1 MDMKT
6 LVPLRTRSN
15 LARADYF
22 PFDALRREVDGLFFD
37 FAHSLGIAPTNGSHM
52 LAPKMEVAETDK
64 EIQISAELP
73 GLERKDIDISL
84 DANVLTIRAE
94 RRAEKEEDQKDKN
107 VHVSE
112 RSYGVFYRAIELPTS
127 VDPSTVQATMSN
139 GVLKIVIPK
148 PPQAEAK
155 KIEIKQAA

>member
-6 LVPLRTRSN
+6 LAPLRTRSN
-15 LARADYF
+15 LARADFF
-22 PFDALRREVDGLFFD
+22 PFDALRREVDSLFFD
-37 FAHSLGIAPTNGSHM
+37 FARSFGITPTEGSQM
-52 LAPKMEVAETDK
+52 LVPKMEVAETDK

-84 DANVLTIRAE
+84 DGNILTIRAE
-94 RRAEKEEDQKDKN
+94 RKAETEQKDKN

-112 RSYGVFYRAIELPTS
+112 RSYGVLYRALELPMS
-127 VDPSTVQATMSN
+127 VDPSTVQATMAN
-139 GVLKIVIPK
+139 GVLKLVIPK

-155 KIEIKQAA
+155 KIEIKEAA

>member
-6 LVPLRTRSN
+6 LAPLRTRSN
-15 LARADYF
+15 LARADF
-22 PFDALRREVDGLFFD
+22 SPFDVLRREVDGLFFD
-37 FAHSLGIAPTNGSHM
+37 FARSFGIAPAAGSQM
-52 LAPKMEVAETDK
+52 LAPKMEVSETDK

-84 DANVLTIRAE
+84 DGNVLTIRAE
-94 RRAEKEEDQKDKN
+94 RKAETEAEQKDKN

-112 RSYGVFYRAIELPTS
+112 RSYGVFYRALELPMS
-127 VDPSTVQATMSN
+127 IDPSTVQATMSN

-155 KIEIKQAA
+155 KIEIKEAA

>member
-6 LVPLRTRSN
+6 LAPLRTRSN
-15 LARADYF
+15 LARADFF
-22 PFDALRREVDGLFFD
+22 PFDVLRREVDGLFFD
-37 FAHSLGIAPTNGSHM
+37 FARSFGVTPTTGSQM
-52 LAPKMEVAETDK
+52 LAPKMEVSETDK

-84 DANVLTIRAE
+84 DGNVLTIRAE
-94 RRAEKEEDQKDKN
+94 RKAETEAEQKDKN

-127 VDPSTVQATMSN
+127 IDASTVQATMSN
-139 GVLKIVIPK
+139 GVLKIVISK
-148 PPQAEAK
+148 PAQAEAK
-155 KIEIKQAA
+155 KIEIKEAA